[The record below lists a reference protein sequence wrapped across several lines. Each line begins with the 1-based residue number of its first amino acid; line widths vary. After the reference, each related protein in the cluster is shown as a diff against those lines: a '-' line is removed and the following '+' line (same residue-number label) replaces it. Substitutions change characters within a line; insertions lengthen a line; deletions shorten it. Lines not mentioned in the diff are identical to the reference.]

1 MPDLEDRVAAL
12 EAAVAVFARALLS
25 KGDITI
31 NDARAAMG
39 FPALPELAEPG
50 FPVQPDEEPLISA
63 GMLQAAADPS
73 LPAGVIAVQDKDG
86 LWWRYPLAE
95 FAEDSP

>member
-1 MPDLEDRVAAL
+1 MPDLEERVATL

-50 FPVQPDEEPLISA
+50 GVP
-63 GMLQAAADPS
+63 GAA
-73 LPAGVIAVQDKDG
+73 
-86 LWWRYPLAE
+86 
-95 FAEDSP
+95 